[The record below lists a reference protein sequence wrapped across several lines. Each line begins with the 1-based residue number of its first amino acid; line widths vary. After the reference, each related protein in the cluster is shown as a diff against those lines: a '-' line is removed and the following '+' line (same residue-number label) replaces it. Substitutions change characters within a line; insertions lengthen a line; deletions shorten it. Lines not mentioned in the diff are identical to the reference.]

1 MRGFTESGGGC
12 CAGGEWE
19 GCADNEVR
27 RGSKPEMLE
36 MERRAMLAEELAR
49 FLPQP
54 LPGKFGKFGDR
65 WSGDAGEP
73 FGGRKSLGA
82 EVSRYSTSS
91 WYDDDCGKV

>member
-1 MRGFTESGGGC
+1 
-12 CAGGEWE
+12 
-19 GCADNEVR
+19 
-27 RGSKPEMLE
+27 MLE

-54 LPGKFGKFGDR
+54 LPGKLGKFGDR

-73 FGGRKSLGA
+73 GGRKSLGT

-91 WYDDDCGKV
+91 WCEDRGKV